1 MARFFVYENNVFKF
15 IENENYYLMMTGWDK
30 LENKD
35 RRYSESDFENGK
47 LVKINKNEAL
57 RLINKYWDSGIRIWT
72 FNNNEYSNGEAYIKA
87 KSHKFIHTYKTKSGE
102 ERSYANEYK
111 LVWHQGHIYWA
122 VHYHYY
128 PRVQLHKFESIDK
141 EPISLYSFVKW
152 TNASHCR
159 AIVNVALNE
168 TI

>member
-35 RRYSESDFENGK
+35 RRYYESHFDSNK

-57 RLINKYWDSGIRIWT
+57 KLINEYWDSGIRTWT
-72 FNNNEYSNGEAYIKA
+72 FNGNEYSNGEAYIKA
-87 KSHKFIHTYKTKSGE
+87 KSHKFIHTYKDKSGKE
-102 ERSYANEYK
+102 HSYANEYK

-122 VHYHYY
+122 VHYHYF
-128 PRVQLHKFESIDK
+128 PRVQLYKFESIDK

-159 AIVNVALNE
+159 AIVDVALNE

>member
-1 MARFFVYENNVFKF
+1 MARFFIYENKVFKF
-15 IENENYYLMMTGWDK
+15 LENEKYYLIMTGWDR

-35 RRYSESDFENGK
+35 RRYYENQFDGNK
-47 LVKINKNEAL
+47 LVKINKNKAL
-57 RLINKYWDSGIRIWT
+57 KLINEYWDSGIRTWT
-72 FNNNEYSNGEAYIKA
+72 FDGNEYSNGDTYINA
-87 KSHKFIHTYKTKSGE
+87 KYHKFKHTYKTKSGE
-102 ERSYANEYK
+102 EQSYMNEYK

-122 VHYHYY
+122 IHYHYY

-141 EPISLYSFVKW
+141 EPKLKSFAKC

-159 AIVNVALNE
+159 AIVDVVLNK

>member
-1 MARFFVYENNVFKF
+1 MARFFIYENNVFKF
-15 IENENYYLMMTGWDK
+15 LENKKYYLLMTGWDI

-35 RRYSESDFENGK
+35 RRYYENQFDGNK
-47 LVKINKNEAL
+47 LIKINKNKAL
-57 RLINKYWDSGIRIWT
+57 RLINEYWDSSIRTWT
-72 FNNNEYSNGEAYIKA
+72 FNGNEYSNGDTYMNA
-87 KSHKFIHTYKTKSGE
+87 KFHKFIHTYKDKYGE
-102 ERSYANEYK
+102 EHSYTNAYK
-111 LVWHQGHIYWA
+111 LVWHQGHIYWC

-159 AIVNVALNE
+159 AIVNLSSKE
-168 TI
+168 II

>member
-1 MARFFVYENNVFKF
+1 MARFFVYENNIFKF
-15 IENENYYLMMTGWDK
+15 IDNEKYYLMMTCLDI

-35 RRYSESDFENGK
+35 RRYYENQFDSNK
-47 LVKINKNEAL
+47 LIKINKNEAL
-57 RLINKYWDSGIRIWT
+57 KLINEYWDSGIRTWA
-72 FNNNEYSNGEAYIKA
+72 FDGNEYSNGDTYENA
-87 KSHKFIHTYKTKSGE
+87 KFHKFIHTYKDKSGE
-102 ERSYANEYK
+102 EHSYANEYK

-122 VHYHYY
+122 VNYHYY

-141 EPISLYSFVKW
+141 EPKLKSFVKW

-159 AIVNVALNE
+159 AIVDVVLNE